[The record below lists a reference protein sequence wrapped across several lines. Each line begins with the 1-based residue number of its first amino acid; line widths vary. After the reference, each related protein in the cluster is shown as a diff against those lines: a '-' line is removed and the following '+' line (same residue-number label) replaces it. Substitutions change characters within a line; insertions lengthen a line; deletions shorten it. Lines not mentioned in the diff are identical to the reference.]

1 LSVSRDT
8 GAIAFSV
15 FRNSAFEVHRLAE
28 PRLVEKTMA
37 SHLGLE
43 AEVSAVPSVGPASS
57 DLGQQASGLA
67 VSSLPDTAGDDTR
80 AAGLVPVP
88 PLAAIASQRDH
99 ASYRPRLSLEGI
111 GAPYFSAGGG
121 PLGNYVSGGAS
132 LLFGDLLGNHQ
143 VLTAAHISSRLDES
157 ALGAMYV
164 NRQSRWNWGVS
175 IEQTP
180 DLRVRTTG
188 AALDSTREHAL
199 IRTRERML
207 WTTRR
212 LGAFASYPLSR
223 ARRVEIHGAIRGL
236 GFSRDLRTEHVSTRT
251 GMVFDADTQPL
262 GSVPSIGI
270 GETGLALVG
279 DSTIFGATGPLV
291 GTRYRLQANAN
302 GGALIY
308 ASVLADYRKYVMPV
322 RPFTLA
328 LRVVHSGRY
337 GGDASDFRLRDSYVG
352 APGLVRGYGAR
363 DVVNSDCPLGSADC
377 PALNRLLA
385 NRVVAA
391 KVELRVPL
399 LSALTGTSRIRYG
412 SLPVDLFTFADAG
425 TGWGGETRFGPQD
438 SGGRF
443 VRSIGG
449 GVRGNLF
456 GLVVEASAIKP
467 FDLRR
472 SGWTFGVDLRPA
484 F

>member
-1 LSVSRDT
+1 LP
-8 GAIAFSV
+8 A
-15 FRNSAFEVHRLAE
+15 LATVRE
-28 PRLVEKTMA
+28 R
-37 SHLGLE
+37 
-43 AEVSAVPSVGPASS
+43 
-57 DLGQQASGLA
+57 
-67 VSSLPDTAGDDTR
+67 
-80 AAGLVPVP
+80 
-88 PLAAIASQRDH
+88 
-99 ASYRPRLSLEGI
+99 ASYRPRLSLEGL
-111 GAPYFSAGGG
+111 GSPYFSAGGG
-121 PLGNYVSGGAS
+121 PLGSYVSGGAS
-132 LLFGDLLGNHQ
+132 LLFGDLLGDHQ
-143 VLTAAHISSRLDES
+143 LLTAAHVSSRLDES

-164 NRQSRWNWGVS
+164 NRHSRWNWGVT

-188 AALDSTREHAL
+188 VELDAEREHAL

-212 LGAFASYPLSR
+212 LGAFAAYPLSR
-223 ARRVEIHGAIRGL
+223 SRRVEIHGAIRGL
-236 GFSRDLRTEHVSTRT
+236 GFSRDERTEHVSTRT
-251 GMVFDADTQPL
+251 GMVFEADTRPL

-270 GETGLALVG
+270 GEAGLALVG
-279 DSTIFGATGPLV
+279 DSAIFGATGPLV
-291 GTRYRLQANAN
+291 GTRYRLQATAN

-308 ASVLADYRKYVMPV
+308 ASVLADYRRYVMPV

-363 DVVNSDCPLGSADC
+363 EVVDSDCPLGSADC

-391 KVELRVPL
+391 KLELRVPL
-399 LSALTGTSRIRYG
+399 WSALTGSSRIRYG
-412 SLPVDLFTFADAG
+412 SLPVDLFAFADAG

-443 VRSIGG
+443 VRSLGA
-449 GVRGNLF
+449 GVRGNLL
-456 GLVVEASAIKP
+456 GLVVEASAIRP

-472 SGWTFGVDLRPA
+472 AGWRFGVDLRPA